1 MVATAIICLGVLF
14 FFKYFNFVS
23 ESVSYILNMFTLK
36 MTPKTLNLVLPVG
49 ISFYTF
55 QTLTYVIDVYKGDVP
70 AEPHFGKY
78 AAFVSFFRNW

>member
-1 MVATAIICLGVLF
+1 MVATAIIGLGVLF

-36 MTPKTLNLVLPVG
+36 MTPMTLNLVLPVG

-78 AAFVSFFRNW
+78 DAFVSFFSNW